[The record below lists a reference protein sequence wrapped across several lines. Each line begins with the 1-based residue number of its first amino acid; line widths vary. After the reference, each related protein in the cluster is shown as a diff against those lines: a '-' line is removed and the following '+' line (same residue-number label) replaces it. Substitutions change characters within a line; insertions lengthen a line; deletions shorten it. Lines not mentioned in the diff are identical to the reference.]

1 MVSATHPSRKLYIDF
16 SSIVYKIIMTVRLGI
31 VKLGNL
37 GTSRYI
43 DLILDERADRDVY
56 VRSIGTGAKL
66 GEADAEEAVK
76 AILEFKPQLCIVI
89 SPNATIPGPTKAR
102 DMIKEAGVP
111 VIVIS
116 DVPVMKIKDD
126 LKAKGFGYFIVKA
139 DSMIGAR
146 RQFLDPTEM
155 VLFNAEMTKVLTETG
170 VVRLMQKELDTL
182 IAAIAAGQ
190 APVLPQIVVSAEKAV
205 ESAGYKNPYAKAKAI
220 AAYTMA
226 EKVGDLDL
234 AGCFMQKEMD
244 QYIITV
250 CAAHELLRAAAKL
263 VDEAR
268 EMDKAMDMV
277 IRTPH
282 AADGKILSKT
292 ALMTKPE

>member
-1 MVSATHPSRKLYIDF
+1 
-16 SSIVYKIIMTVRLGI
+16 MTVRVGI

-56 VRSIGTGAKL
+56 VRAVGTGAKL
-66 GEADAEEAVK
+66 GEPEAEEAVK
-76 AILEFKPQLCIVI
+76 EILTFKPQFVVVI

-102 DMIKEAGVP
+102 DALKAAGIP
-111 VIVIS
+111 TIVIS

-170 VVRLMQKELDTL
+170 VVRLIQKEMDRV
-182 IAAIAAGQ
+182 INEIAAGQ
-190 APVLPQIVVSAEKAV
+190 APVLPQIVVGADKCVPE
-205 ESAGYKNPYAKAKAI
+205 AGYKNPYAKAKAF
-220 AAYTMA
+220 AAYAMA

-234 AGCFMQKEMD
+234 LGCFMQKEMD

-250 CAAHELLRAAAKL
+250 CSAHELLRAAAKL
-263 VDEAR
+263 CDEAR
-268 EMDKAMDMV
+268 ELEKGMDSV
-277 IRTPH
+277 VRTPH
-282 AADGKILSKT
+282 AADGKILNKT
-292 ALMTKPE
+292 TLVSKPE

>member
-1 MVSATHPSRKLYIDF
+1 
-16 SSIVYKIIMTVRLGI
+16 MTVRVGI

-56 VRSIGTGAKL
+56 VRAVGTGAKL
-66 GEADAEEAVK
+66 GEAEAEEAVK
-76 AILEFKPQLCIVI
+76 EILTFKPQIVVVI

-102 DMIKEAGVP
+102 DELKAAGIP
-111 VIVIS
+111 TIVIS

-170 VVRLMQKELDTL
+170 VVRLIQKEMDRV
-182 IAAIAAGQ
+182 IAEIAAGQ
-190 APVLPQIVVSAEKAV
+190 APVLPQIVVGADKCVPE
-205 ESAGYKNPYAKAKAI
+205 AGYKNPYAKAKAM
-220 AAYTMA
+220 AAYAMA

-234 AGCFMQKEMD
+234 LGCFMQKEMD

-250 CAAHELLRAAAKL
+250 CSAHELLRAAAKL
-263 VDEAR
+263 CDEAR
-268 EMDKAMDMV
+268 ELEKGMDSV
-277 IRTPH
+277 LRTPH

-292 ALMTKPE
+292 TLVSKPE

>member
-1 MVSATHPSRKLYIDF
+1 
-16 SSIVYKIIMTVRLGI
+16 MTVRVGI

-43 DLILDERADRDVY
+43 DLILDERADRDVF
-56 VRSIGTGAKL
+56 VRVVGTGAKL
-66 GEADAEEAVK
+66 GEAEADEAVAK
-76 AILEFKPQLCIVI
+76 IQEFKPQVVIVI

-102 DMIKEAGVP
+102 DALKAAGVP
-111 VIVIS
+111 TIVIS

-126 LKAKGFGYFIVKA
+126 LKAKGFGFFIVKA

-170 VVRLMQKELDTL
+170 TVRLIQKEMDRV
-182 IAAIAAGQ
+182 ISEIAAGQ
-190 APVLPQIVVSAEKAV
+190 TPNLPQIVVSAEKAV
-205 ESAGYKNPYAKAKAI
+205 EAAGYKNPYAKAKAI

-234 AGCFMQKEMD
+234 QGCFMQKEME

-250 CAAHELLRAAAKL
+250 CAAHELLRQAAKL
-263 VDEAR
+263 VDGAR
-268 EMDKAMDMV
+268 EMDKAMDAV
-277 IRTPH
+277 LRTPH
-282 AADGKILSKT
+282 AADGKVLGKT
-292 ALMTKPE
+292 ALMVKPE

>member
-1 MVSATHPSRKLYIDF
+1 
-16 SSIVYKIIMTVRLGI
+16 MTVRVGI

-43 DLILDERADRDVY
+43 DLLLDERADRDVY
-56 VRSIGTGAKL
+56 VRSVGTGAKL
-66 GEADAEEAVK
+66 GEAEADEAVAK
-76 AILEFKPQLCIVI
+76 ILEFKPQFCIVI

-102 DMIKEAGVP
+102 EAIQAAGVP
-111 VIVIS
+111 TIVIS

-155 VLFNAEMTKVLTETG
+155 VLFNAEMTKILTETG
-170 VVRLMQKELDTL
+170 VVRLIQTELDKL
-182 IAAIAAGQ
+182 IEGFAAGT
-190 APVLPQIVVSAEKAV
+190 APALPQIVVSAEKAV
-205 ESAGYKNPYAKAKAI
+205 EAAGYKNPYAKAKAF
-220 AAYTMA
+220 AAFAAA

-234 AGCFMQKEMD
+234 LGCFMQKEME
-244 QYIITV
+244 QYVVTV
-250 CAAHELLRAAAKL
+250 ASAHELLRTAAKL
-263 VDEAR
+263 CDEAR
-268 EMDKAMDMV
+268 EMEKAGDAV
-277 IRTPH
+277 LRTPH

-292 ALMTKPE
+292 LLVSKPE

>member
-1 MVSATHPSRKLYIDF
+1 
-16 SSIVYKIIMTVRLGI
+16 MTVRVGI

-56 VRSIGTGAKL
+56 VRAVGTGAKL
-66 GEADAEEAVK
+66 GEPEADEAVK
-76 AILEFKPQLCIVI
+76 EILTFKPQFVIVI

-102 DMIKEAGVP
+102 DAIKAAGIP

-126 LKAKGFGYFIVKA
+126 LKAKGFGFFIVKA

-170 VVRLMQKELDTL
+170 TVRLIQKEMDRV
-182 IAAIAAGQ
+182 ISEIAAGQ
-190 APVLPQIVVSAEKAV
+190 TPNLPQIVVSAEKAV
-205 ESAGYKNPYAKAKAI
+205 EAAGYKNPYAKAKAI

-234 AGCFMQKEMD
+234 QGCFMQKEME

-250 CAAHELLRAAAKL
+250 CAAHELLRQAAKL

-268 EMDKAMDMV
+268 EMDKAMDAV
-277 IRTPH
+277 LRTPH
-282 AADGKILSKT
+282 AADGKVLGKT
-292 ALMTKPE
+292 ALMVKPE

>member
-1 MVSATHPSRKLYIDF
+1 
-16 SSIVYKIIMTVRLGI
+16 MTVRVGI

-56 VRSIGTGAKL
+56 VRAVGTGAKL
-66 GEADAEEAVK
+66 GEPEADEAVK
-76 AILEFKPQLCIVI
+76 EILTFKPQFVVVI

-102 DMIKEAGVP
+102 DALKAAGIP
-111 VIVIS
+111 TIVIS

-170 VVRLMQKELDTL
+170 VVRLIQKELDRV
-182 IAAIAAGQ
+182 IAEIAAGQ
-190 APVLPQIVVSAEKAV
+190 APVLPQIVVGADKCVPE
-205 ESAGYKNPYAKAKAI
+205 AGYKNPYAKAKAF
-220 AAYTMA
+220 AAYAMA

-234 AGCFMQKEMD
+234 LGCFMQKEMD

-250 CAAHELLRAAAKL
+250 CSAHELLRAAAKL
-263 VDEAR
+263 CDEAR
-268 EMDKAMDMV
+268 ELEKGMDSV
-277 IRTPH
+277 LRTPH
-282 AADGKILSKT
+282 AADGKILMKT
-292 ALMTKPE
+292 TLVSKPE

>member
-1 MVSATHPSRKLYIDF
+1 
-16 SSIVYKIIMTVRLGI
+16 MTVRVGI

-56 VRSIGTGAKL
+56 VRTVGTGAKL
-66 GEADAEEAVK
+66 GEAEADEAVK
-76 AILEFKPQLCIVI
+76 EILTFKPQFCIVI

-102 DMIKEAGVP
+102 DALKEAGIP
-111 VIVIS
+111 TIVIS

-126 LKAKGFGYFIVKA
+126 LKAKGFGFFVVKA

-155 VLFNAEMTKVLTETG
+155 VLFNANMTKVLADTG
-170 VVRLMQKELDTL
+170 VVRLIQKELDRV
-182 IAAIAAGQ
+182 ISEIAAGQ
-190 APVLPQIVVSAEKAV
+190 APVLPQIVVGADKAV
-205 ESAGYKNPYAKAKAI
+205 AEAGYKNPYAKAKAF
-220 AAYTMA
+220 AAYAMA

-234 AGCFMQKEMD
+234 QGCFMQKEMD

-250 CAAHELLRAAAKL
+250 ASAHELLAEAAKL
-263 VDEAR
+263 CDDAR
-268 EMDKAMDMV
+268 EMEKSTDTV
-277 IRTPH
+277 LRTPH

-292 ALMTKPE
+292 LLVSKPE

>member
-1 MVSATHPSRKLYIDF
+1 
-16 SSIVYKIIMTVRLGI
+16 MTVRVGI

-56 VRSIGTGAKL
+56 VRAVGTGAKL
-66 GEADAEEAVK
+66 GEPEADEAVK
-76 AILEFKPQLCIVI
+76 EILTFKPQVVVVI

-102 DMIKEAGVP
+102 EALKAAGIP
-111 VIVIS
+111 TIVIS

-126 LKAKGFGYFIVKA
+126 LKTKGFGFFIVKA

-155 VLFNAEMTKVLTETG
+155 VLFNANMTKVLAETG
-170 VVRLMQKELDTL
+170 VVRLIQKEMDRV
-182 IAAIAAGQ
+182 IAEIAAGQ
-190 APVLPQIVVSAEKAV
+190 APVLPQIVVGADKAV
-205 ESAGYKNPYAKAKAI
+205 PEMGFKNPYAKAKAF
-220 AAYTMA
+220 AAYAMA

-234 AGCFMQKEMD
+234 LGCFMQKEMD

-250 CAAHELLRAAAKL
+250 ASAHELLNAAARL
-263 VDEAR
+263 CDEAR
-268 EMDKAMDMV
+268 DLEKGMDSV
-277 IRTPH
+277 LRTPH
-282 AADGKILSKT
+282 AADGKILMKT
-292 ALMTKPE
+292 TLVSKPE

>member
-1 MVSATHPSRKLYIDF
+1 
-16 SSIVYKIIMTVRLGI
+16 MTVRVGI

-56 VRSIGTGAKL
+56 VRAVGTGAKL
-66 GEADAEEAVK
+66 GEPEADEAVK
-76 AILEFKPQLCIVI
+76 EILTFKPQVVVVI

-102 DMIKEAGVP
+102 EALKAAGIP
-111 VIVIS
+111 TIVIS

-126 LKAKGFGYFIVKA
+126 LKTKGFGFFIVKA

-155 VLFNAEMTKVLTETG
+155 VLFNANMTKVLAETG
-170 VVRLMQKELDTL
+170 VVRLIQKEMDRV
-182 IAAIAAGQ
+182 IAEIAAGQ
-190 APVLPQIVVSAEKAV
+190 APVLPQIVVGADKAV
-205 ESAGYKNPYAKAKAI
+205 PEMGFKNPYAKAKAF
-220 AAYTMA
+220 AAYAMA

-234 AGCFMQKEMD
+234 LGCFMQKEMD

-250 CAAHELLRAAAKL
+250 ASAHELLNAAAKL
-263 VDEAR
+263 CDEAR
-268 EMDKAMDMV
+268 DMEKGMDSV

-282 AADGKILSKT
+282 AADGKILSKAT
-292 ALMTKPE
+292 LVSKPE

>member
-1 MVSATHPSRKLYIDF
+1 
-16 SSIVYKIIMTVRLGI
+16 MTVRVGI

-56 VRSIGTGAKL
+56 VRAVGTGAKL
-66 GEADAEEAVK
+66 GEPEAEEAVK
-76 AILEFKPQLCIVI
+76 EILTFKPQFVVVI

-102 DMIKEAGVP
+102 DALKAAGIP
-111 VIVIS
+111 TIVIS

-170 VVRLMQKELDTL
+170 VVRLIQKELDRV
-182 IAAIAAGQ
+182 ISEIAAGQ
-190 APVLPQIVVSAEKAV
+190 APVLPQIVVGADKCVPE
-205 ESAGYKNPYAKAKAI
+205 AGYKNPYAKAKAF
-220 AAYTMA
+220 AAYAMA

-234 AGCFMQKEMD
+234 LGCFMQKEMD

-250 CAAHELLRAAAKL
+250 CSAHELLRAAAKL
-263 VDEAR
+263 CDEAR
-268 EMDKAMDMV
+268 ELEKGMDSV
-277 IRTPH
+277 LRTPH
-282 AADGKILSKT
+282 AADGKVLMKT
-292 ALMTKPE
+292 TLVSKPE

>member
-1 MVSATHPSRKLYIDF
+1 
-16 SSIVYKIIMTVRLGI
+16 MTVRVGI

-43 DLILDERADRDVY
+43 DLILDERADRDIY
-56 VRSIGTGAKL
+56 VRSVGTGAKL
-66 GEADAEEAVK
+66 GEADADEAVK
-76 AILEFKPQLCIVI
+76 EILTFKPQFVIVI
-89 SPNATIPGPTKAR
+89 SPNGALPGPTKAR
-102 DMIKEAGVP
+102 DEIKAAGVP

-116 DVPVMKIKDD
+116 DVPLMKVKDD
-126 LKAKGFGYFIVKA
+126 LKAKGFGYFIIKA

-155 VLFNAEMTKVLTETG
+155 VLFNAEMTKVLDGTG
-170 VVRLMQKELDTL
+170 VVRLLQKELDRVIGE
-182 IAAIAAGQ
+182 IASGAA
-190 APVLPQIVVSAEKAV
+190 PTLPQIVVGADKAV
-205 ESAGYKNPYAKAKAI
+205 PEAGYKNPYAKAKAF
-220 AAYTMA
+220 AAYAMA

-234 AGCFMQKEMD
+234 LGCFMQKEMD

-250 CAAHELLRAAAKL
+250 TSAHELLRAAARL

-268 EMDKAMDMV
+268 EIEKEGDSLL
-277 IRTPH
+277 RTPH

-292 ALMTKPE
+292 SLPAKPE

>member
-1 MVSATHPSRKLYIDF
+1 
-16 SSIVYKIIMTVRLGI
+16 MTVRVGI

-56 VRSIGTGAKL
+56 VRAVGTGAKL
-66 GEADAEEAVK
+66 GEPEADEAVK
-76 AILEFKPQLCIVI
+76 EILAFKPQFVVVI

-102 DMIKEAGVP
+102 EALKAAGIP
-111 VIVIS
+111 TIVIS

-126 LKAKGFGYFIVKA
+126 LKTKGFGYFIVKA

-155 VLFNAEMTKVLTETG
+155 VLFNANMTKVLTETG
-170 VVRLMQKELDTL
+170 VVRLIQKEMDRV
-182 IAAIAAGQ
+182 IAEIAAGQ
-190 APVLPQIVVSAEKAV
+190 APVLPQIVVGADKCVPEM
-205 ESAGYKNPYAKAKAI
+205 GFKNPYAKAKAF
-220 AAYTMA
+220 AAYAMA

-234 AGCFMQKEMD
+234 LGCFMQKEMD

-250 CAAHELLRAAAKL
+250 ASAHELLAAAARL
-263 VDEAR
+263 CDEAR
-268 EMDKAMDMV
+268 ELEKGMDSV
-277 IRTPH
+277 LRTPH
-282 AADGKILSKT
+282 AADGKILMKT
-292 ALMTKPE
+292 TLVSKPE

>member
-1 MVSATHPSRKLYIDF
+1 
-16 SSIVYKIIMTVRLGI
+16 MTVRVGI

-43 DLILDERADRDVY
+43 DLILDERADRDVF
-56 VRSIGTGAKL
+56 VRSVGTGAKL
-66 GEADAEEAVK
+66 GEPEADEAVAK
-76 AILEFKPQLCIVI
+76 IMEFKPQVCIVI

-102 DMIKEAGVP
+102 DALKAAGIP
-111 VIVIS
+111 TIVIS

-170 VVRLMQKELDTL
+170 AVRLIQKELDTL

-190 APVLPQIVVSAEKAV
+190 TPALPQVVVSAEKAV
-205 ESAGYKNPYAKAKAI
+205 AEAGYKNPYAKAKAI

-234 AGCFMQKEMD
+234 QGCFMQKEMD

-250 CAAHELLRAAAKL
+250 CAAHELLRQAAKL
-263 VDEAR
+263 CDEAR
-268 EMDKAMDMV
+268 EMDKAMDAV
-277 IRTPH
+277 LRTPH

-292 ALMTKPE
+292 ALMVKPE